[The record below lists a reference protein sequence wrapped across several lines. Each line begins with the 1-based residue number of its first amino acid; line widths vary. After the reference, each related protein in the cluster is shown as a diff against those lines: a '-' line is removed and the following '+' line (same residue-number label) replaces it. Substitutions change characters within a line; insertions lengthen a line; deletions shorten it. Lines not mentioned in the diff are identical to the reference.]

1 MVGMYRG
8 EPIVMVTMPG
18 TGLPLPYQLS
28 SAKERAERQ
37 LEASGSSGVGA
48 LVDARTDEDRQDE
61 ERAAALMR
69 LFASF
74 KPGLP
79 IPRELLDHDTALV
92 QSTSRSWLFALYLS
106 LFSLSRSCPPR

>member
-1 MVGMYRG
+1 MYRG

-37 LEASGSSGVGA
+37 LEASGSSGAGA

-92 QSTSRSWLFALYLS
+92 QSTSRSWLFALHLS
-106 LFSLSRSCPPR
+106 LFSPTR